1 MPASPGHSLLLIPV
15 SVDIQSCSWDCWDL
29 LGSESSDIE
38 TGPHRGSMWMS
49 ACLPIFVTAQTC
61 RQIIYITLQCTD
73 HTTSLEDNF
82 FDFKG
87 TTSPAPAAEYNWGLF
102 FTDGAPRQKEEKR
115 KTTEDLWMQWRRM
128 CKDLVW
134 QRRMTGIELDGGRW
148 SVGKTPKGSDWKKN
162 LSEVQN
168 WIHTLNTPVYK
179 CLCAHT
185 RFSLF
190 LCPTL
195 SHAHFVKGI
204 SQGAAANTS

>member
-87 TTSPAPAAEYNWGLF
+87 TTSPAPAAEYNWGLDFGCSF
-102 FTDGAPRQKEEKR
+102 FIFYRWSSQTEGGKEEDHGGFVDAVKEDVQR
-115 KTTEDLWMQWRRM
+115 LGLTEEDDRDRVRWRQM
-128 CKDLVW
+128 ICWED
-134 QRRMTGIELDGGRW
+134 
-148 SVGKTPKGSDWKKN
+148 P
-162 LSEVQN
+162 
-168 WIHTLNTPVYK
+168 
-179 CLCAHT
+179 
-185 RFSLF
+185 
-190 LCPTL
+190 
-195 SHAHFVKGI
+195 
-204 SQGAAANTS
+204 